1 MLFWNR
7 LKYVDNSN
15 KKNIFQCLASSILK
29 QEICAVSGNKD
40 LDGRHI
46 KIWPTAILIKDQDS
60 SLTLIQQNRKHKEQY
75 CNLLV
80 QEHIL
85 V

>member
-15 KKNIFQCLASSILK
+15 KKKIFQCLASSILK

-46 KIWPTAILIKDQDS
+46 NIWPTAILIKDQDS